1 MNRIGFLFRVKEE
14 YINEYKEHHKTVWPD
29 MLDALSRNG
38 WNNYS
43 LFMGQTGLVFGY
55 FESKQ
60 TLGQALKEMSSEKV
74 NSLWQELMSPYFS
87 SPPGANSNETFV
99 ELEEVFHLE

>member
-1 MNRIGFLFRVKEE
+1 MNRIGFLFKVNQE
-14 YINEYKEHHKTVWPD
+14 YIDDYKEHHKTVWPD
-29 MLDALSRNG
+29 MLEALSKNG

-55 FESKQ
+55 FEADKPFD
-60 TLGQALKEMSSEKV
+60 QALEEMSKENI
-74 NSLWQELMSPYFS
+74 NSLWQELMSQYLS